1 LGEARR
7 TPGLSALRGFSP
19 AIEYADIAPMGT
31 STSNLRIAG
40 LLLVLGA
47 FVSFAL
53 HLLGAPEELY
63 RSLYHHLLS
72 GLDVPPD
79 PSEGTTAAVRDVS
92 LFGAI
97 AELALGLALLAVDG
111 TRRAVR

>member
-1 LGEARR
+1 MR
-7 TPGLSALRGFSP
+7 
-19 AIEYADIAPMGT
+19 T

-47 FVSFAL
+47 FVSFGL
-53 HLLGAPEELY
+53 HLLGAPEQLY

-79 PSEGTTAAVRDVS
+79 PSSETVAAVRYTS
-92 LFGAI
+92 LIAGV
-97 AELALGLALLAVDG
+97 AELAAGIAVLVVDAM
-111 TRRAVR
+111 RRRRIA